1 VVRSG
6 KKLVAT
12 KKNMTYRGTHLAN
25 LDEKNRLSVPKKIRD
40 KLSPK
45 TSLILTAHP
54 DKCLL
59 LYKTKD
65 WFPVEKRIMTLSS
78 FNKKSNVLQ
87 RLLVGYAD
95 EVQMDNAGRVL
106 ISQTL
111 KHFSQIKHECI
122 FVGQG
127 SHYEIWDK
135 DSWDKFILG
144 GLKQNLDLN
153 DPELEGF
160 NL

>member
-1 VVRSG
+1 VGNKTLSH
-6 KKLVAT
+6 

-25 LDEKNRLSVPKKIRD
+25 LDEKNRLAVPKKIRE

-45 TSLILTAHP
+45 TSMILTAHP

-59 LYKTKD
+59 LYKIKD
-65 WFPVEKRIMTLSS
+65 WLPVEKRIMALSS

-95 EVQMDNAGRVL
+95 EVQMDSSGRIL

-111 KHFSQIKHECI
+111 KYFSQIKHECI

-127 SHYEIWDK
+127 GHYELWDK
-135 DSWDKFILG
+135 ELWNKFILG
-144 GLKQNLDLN
+144 GLKQNLDFN

-160 NL
+160 TL